1 MIGIALLVSKIATGL
16 AAAGAAVLFAVPAS
30 ASPAAELQPVA
41 GPHNYGPIQDA
52 HFGFL
57 LIQRDGIEAFS
68 GILSDFPTI
77 SEGGHAVC
85 NLLASGL
92 SKPKL
97 AELISEAPGEFDS
110 AMAFVNAAETAYCP
124 G

>member
-1 MIGIALLVSKIATGL
+1 MLVSKIATGL

-30 ASPAAELQPVA
+30 ASPSTELQPVA

-57 LIQRDGIEAFS
+57 LIQRDGIEALS
-68 GILSDFPTI
+68 GIVSDFPTI
-77 SEGGHAVC
+77 AEGGHAVC
-85 NLLASGL
+85 NLLASGV
-92 SKPKL
+92 SKQHL
-97 AELISEAPGEFDS
+97 AELISEAPGEFNS